1 MMAYYHHPHYSSQT
15 SQRQLRTSNLVQQS
29 AKSCLPPLQILVNP
43 KTIASRSTHRRNI
56 TSLQTKPQLAGS
68 ATNIH
73 RTCSKNISEQI
84 QRFRSVA
91 LAQCV
96 QVIMSTRRANVW
108 RKLWSRS
115 MILITLGGR
124 TLMVKNE
131 RVKVRQAE
139 VGDWVT
145 TLTNCLYFANQFL
158 AGMKSAEHNRVERAH
173 FR

>member
-73 RTCSKNISEQI
+73 RTCSKNISEQP

-91 LAQCV
+91 LAQSLQAV
-96 QVIMSTRRANVW
+96 TPKGRIRVWMSLWN
-108 RKLWSRS
+108 KL
-115 MILITLGGR
+115 R
-124 TLMVKNE
+124 TLIMRGKSMRNGTNE
-131 RVKVRQAE
+131 KGRSR
-139 VGDWVT
+139 
-145 TLTNCLYFANQFL
+145 LNRNLR
-158 AGMKSAEHNRVERAH
+158 AGHDSHH
-173 FR
+173 